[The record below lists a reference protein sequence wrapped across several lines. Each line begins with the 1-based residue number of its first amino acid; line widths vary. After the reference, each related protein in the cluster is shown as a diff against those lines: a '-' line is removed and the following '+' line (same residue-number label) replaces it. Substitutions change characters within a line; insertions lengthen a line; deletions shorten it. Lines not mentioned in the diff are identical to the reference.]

1 MVLANHQNQL
11 TQPHN
16 YSIQPLTNTLTL
28 KHIGIGC
35 LWGLSIGILYFILQ
49 KPLILW
55 CYGLTLALTST
66 LIEKQTNL
74 NVKKPCWVWFWSIL
88 NYEDTRNV
96 LINHHNRVQLGHS
109 HMITLKSVLAN
120 HQNQHTHTK
129 LQHSATHKYTPAH
142 THIQTHI
149 SSLKHIV
156 VGGLLG
162 LFIGVLYFIL
172 QNQLILWCY
181 GLTLALTST
190 LIRYPCQNVNV
201 KRPC

>member
-1 MVLANHQNQL
+1 MVLANHQNQH

-16 YSIQPLTNTLTL
+16 YSIQPLTKTLTL
-28 KHIGIGC
+28 KHIGIGF

-120 HQNQHTHTK
+120 HQNQRTHTQNYSIQPLTNTLLHTHTYK
-129 LQHSATHKYTPAH
+129 HAFPLSNTLLLVVYWA
-142 THIQTHI
+142 
-149 SSLKHIV
+149 SS
-156 VGGLLG
+156 
-162 LFIGVLYFIL
+162 
-172 QNQLILWCY
+172 
-181 GLTLALTST
+181 
-190 LIRYPCQNVNV
+190 
-201 KRPC
+201 